1 MAEWIGIGR
10 RARRCY
16 GFDEIALVPGTVS
29 LNPAEVDASWSIAP
43 STRPG
48 GLARDPAHRDAPG
61 GLHFRVPIIASAM
74 DGVVDV
80 TFAAA
85 MGKLGGLAVLNL
97 DGVQARYD
105 DPSEAIAQLIQG
117 DVEETTNIVQQLYK
131 TPIKEALIAKR
142 VEEIKAANVPC
153 AVSTIPQNA
162 ERFGAI
168 AQEAGADLFVVQSTV
183 TTARHLA
190 TAYTPVD
197 FARFTSAMKIPVIIG
212 NCVTHE
218 QGLELMETGID
229 GLLVGVGPGA
239 ACTTRGVLGVGV
251 PQVTA
256 TVDLASA
263 RDFYCKKTGRYV
275 PIITDGGMRNGGD
288 ICKAFACGSDAV
300 MVGSAFAKAKEAP
313 GRGYHWGM
321 AYPHS
326 SLPRG
331 TRIYVGTTGTLEQI
345 LFGPAQTDDGSQ
357 NLMGALTTCMG
368 TVGAADIK
376 AFQMT
381 EIIIAPSIQTEG
393 KIFQQVQRVG
403 MARKGATEQP
413 ADGRSRASGTARPH
427 ARR

>member
-29 LNPAEVDASWSIAP
+29 VNPAEVEAIWEI
-43 STRPG
+43 G
-48 GLARDPAHRDAPG
+48 GLR
-61 GLHFRVPIIASAM
+61 FRVPIVASAM

-80 TFAAA
+80 TFAIE
-85 MGKLGGLAVLNL
+85 MGRLGGLAVLNL
-97 DGVQARYD
+97 DGVQARYE
-105 DPSEAIAQLIQG
+105 DPAEAIAKIIQG
-117 DVEETTNIVQQLYK
+117 DVEQTTEIVQRLYK
-131 TPIKEALIAKR
+131 APIQEKLIAKR
-142 VEEIKAANVPC
+142 VEQIKAAKVPC

-168 AQEAGADLFVVQSTV
+168 AQDAGADIFVVQSTV
-183 TTARHLA
+183 TTAKHIA
-190 TAYTPVD
+190 TAYKPLD
-197 FARFTSAMKIPVIIG
+197 FPKFIKTMRIPVIVG
-212 NCVTHE
+212 NCVTYE
-218 QGLELMETGID
+218 QGVELMDTGAAA
-229 GLLVGVGPGA
+229 LLVGVGPGA

-263 RDFYCKKTGRYV
+263 RDFHYKKSGRYV

-331 TRIYVGTTGTLEQI
+331 TRIFVGTTGTLEQI

-376 AFQMT
+376 AFQLT

-403 MARKGATEQP
+403 MARKGAAEQP
-413 ADGRSRASGTARPH
+413 SNGPTRKSRLSRV
-427 ARR
+427 

>member
-16 GFDEIALVPGTVS
+16 GFDEIALVPGTVTI
-29 LNPAEVDASWSIAP
+29 NPDEIDTSWQLD
-43 STRPG
+43 
-48 GLARDPAHRDAPG
+48 GLK
-61 GLHFRVPIIASAM
+61 FRVPLIASAM

-80 TFAAA
+80 KFAIA

-97 DGVQARYD
+97 DGVQTRYE
-105 DPSEAIAQLIQG
+105 DPSEAIAQIVQG
-117 DVEETTNIVQQLYK
+117 DVDEVTDVVQQLYK
-131 TPIKEALIAKR
+131 SPVKEKLIAKR
-142 VEEIKAANVPC
+142 VEEIKASSVPC

-168 AQEAGADLFVVQSTV
+168 VQEAGADLFVVQSTV
-183 TTARHLA
+183 TTAKHLSQ
-190 TAYTPVD
+190 AYRPLE
-197 FARFTSAMKIPVIIG
+197 FSRFTKSMRIPVIIG
-212 NCVTHE
+212 NCVTYE
-218 QGLELMETGID
+218 QGVELMDTGAKA
-229 GLLVGVGPGA
+229 LLVGVGPGA

-256 TVDLASA
+256 TVDLAAA
-263 RDFYCKKTGRYV
+263 RDFYYKKTGRYV

-313 GRGYHWGM
+313 GQGYHWGM

-345 LFGPAQTDDGSQ
+345 LFGPAVVDDGSQ
-357 NLMGALTTCMG
+357 NLMGALAIGLG
-368 TVGAADIK
+368 TVGAKDLK
-376 AFQMT
+376 AFQLT

-403 MARKGATEQP
+403 MARKEPVKLKAVSSPP
-413 ADGRSRASGTARPH
+413 AVARVGPGGRAGTR
-427 ARR
+427 